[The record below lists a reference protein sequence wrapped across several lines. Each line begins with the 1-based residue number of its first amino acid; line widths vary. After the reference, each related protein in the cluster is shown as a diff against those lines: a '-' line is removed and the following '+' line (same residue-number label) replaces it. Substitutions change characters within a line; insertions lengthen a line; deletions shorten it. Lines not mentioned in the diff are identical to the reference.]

1 MFSLG
6 EYMRTL
12 WRFIAGFFKWT
23 WRLLNFVRE
32 MVLNLFFIFLVLVG
46 VGIWMQVSNSDTKE
60 TAGRGALLLD
70 ISGVIVDKPDSSQ
83 RFSRLSRQ
91 LLGASSDRRQENSL
105 FDIVNTIRQ
114 AKDDRNI
121 TGIVMDLKN
130 FAGGDQP
137 SMQYIGKALKEFRD
151 SGKPVY
157 AIGENYSQG
166 QYYLA
171 SFANKIWLSPQG
183 VVDLHGFATNGLYY
197 KSLLDKLKVS
207 THVFRVGTYKSAVE
221 PFIRDD
227 MSPAAREADSRWIGE
242 LWQNYLNTVAANRQI
257 PAQQVFPGAQGLLDG
272 LTKTGGDTAKYALDN
287 KLVDAL
293 ASSAE
298 IEKALTKEFGW
309 SKADKNYRAISYYD
323 YALKTPADTGD
334 SIGVVFA
341 NGAIMD
347 GEETQGNVGGD
358 TTAAQIRDARLDP
371 KVKAI
376 VLRVNSPG
384 GSVTASEVIRSE
396 LAAARA
402 AGKPVVVSMGGMAA
416 SGGYWISTPAN
427 YIVANPSTLTGS
439 IGIFGV
445 ITTVENSLN
454 SIGVHTD
461 GVSTSPLADVSITKA
476 LPPEAQQMMQLSIEN
491 GYKRFITLVADA
503 RKSTPEQIDKIA
515 QGHVWTGQDAKA
527 NGLVDSLGDF
537 DDAVAKAAE
546 LAKLKQWH
554 LEYYVDEPTFFD
566 KVMDNMSGSVRA
578 MLPETFQAMLPAPL
592 ASVASTVKS
601 ESDKLAAFNDPQNRY
616 AFCLTCANVR

>member
-1 MFSLG
+1 
-6 EYMRTL
+6 
-12 WRFIAGFFKWT
+12 
-23 WRLLNFVRE
+23 

-46 VGIWMQVSNSDTKE
+46 VGIWMQDSGGDSKE
-60 TAGRGALLLD
+60 TASRGALLLD

-83 RFSRLSRQ
+83 RFSKLSRQ
-91 LLGASSDRRQENSL
+91 LLGASSDRLQENSL

-157 AIGENYSQG
+157 AVGENYSQG

-257 PAQQVFPGAQGLLDG
+257 PAQQVFPGAQGLLEG
-272 LTKTGGDTAKYALDN
+272 LTKTGGDTAKYALEN

-309 SKADKNYRAISYYD
+309 SKTDKNYRAISYYD

-384 GSVTASEVIRSE
+384 GSVTASEVIRAE

-445 ITTVENSLN
+445 ITTVENSLD

-461 GVSTSPLADVSITKA
+461 GVSTSPLADVSITRA

-503 RKSTPEQIDKIA
+503 RHSTPEQIDKIA

-546 LAKLKQWH
+546 LAKVKQWH

-578 MLPETFQAMLPAPL
+578 MLPDAFQAMLPAPL

>member
-1 MFSLG
+1 
-6 EYMRTL
+6 MRTL

-32 MVLNLFFIFLVLVG
+32 LVLNLFFIFLVVVC
-46 VGIWMQVSNSDTKE
+46 VGIWMQVKSSNAEHSN
-60 TAGRGALLLD
+60 RGALLLD
-70 ISGVIVDKPDSSQ
+70 IAGVVVDKPSS
-83 RFSRLSRQ
+83 SSKLGVLGRQ
-91 LLGASSDRRQENSL
+91 LFGASSDRLQENSL
-105 FDIVNTIRQ
+105 FDIVETIRQ
-114 AKDDRNI
+114 AKEDRNI

-130 FAGGDQP
+130 FAGADQP
-137 SMQYIGKALKEFRD
+137 SMQYIGKALREFRD

-157 AIGENYSQG
+157 AVGDNFSQG

-171 SFANKIWLSPQG
+171 SFANKIFLSPQG

-197 KSLLDKLKVS
+197 KSLLEKLKVS

-227 MSPAAREADSRWIGE
+227 MSPAAREADNRWVGE
-242 LWQNYLNTVAANRQI
+242 LWQNYLNTIAANRQV
-257 PAQQVFPGAQGLLDG
+257 PAQQIFPGAQAMLEG
-272 LTKTGGDTAKYALDN
+272 LTKVGGDTAKYALDN
-287 KLVDAL
+287 KLVDQL

-298 IEKALTKEFGW
+298 VEKALSKQFGW
-309 SKADKNYRAISYYD
+309 SDADKNYSAISYYD
-323 YALKTPADTGD
+323 YALKKPSENGD
-334 SIGVVFA
+334 SVAVIFA

-347 GEETQGNVGGD
+347 GEETPGNVGGD
-358 TTAAQIRDARLDP
+358 TTASQIRDARLDP

-384 GSVTASEVIRSE
+384 GSVSASEVIRAE
-396 LAAARA
+396 LAAAKA

-445 ITTVENSLN
+445 INTFENSLDYV
-454 SIGVHTD
+454 GVHTD
-461 GVSTSPLADVSITKA
+461 GVATSPLADVAATKA
-476 LPPEAQQMMQLSIEN
+476 LPPEVQQMIQLSIES
-491 GYKRFITLVADA
+491 GYKRFLSIVSQS
-503 RKSTPEQIDKIA
+503 RNKTPEQIDQIA

-527 NGLVDSLGDF
+527 NGLVDALGDF

-554 LEYYVDEPTFFD
+554 IDYYQDEPTFFD
-566 KVMDNMSGSVRA
+566 QVITSMSASVRA
-578 MLPETFQAMLPAPL
+578 AMPSALQAYLPAPL
-592 ASVASTVKS
+592 APVAGAVKA

>member
-1 MFSLG
+1 
-6 EYMRTL
+6 MRTL

-46 VGIWMQVSNSDTKE
+46 VGIWMQVSGGDSKE
-60 TAGRGALLLD
+60 TASRGALLLD

-83 RFSRLSRQ
+83 RFSKLSRQ
-91 LLGASSDRRQENSL
+91 LLGASSDRLQENSL

-157 AIGENYSQG
+157 AVGENYSQG

-197 KSLLDKLKVS
+197 KSLLDKLKVC

-257 PAQQVFPGAQGLLDG
+257 PAQQVFPGAQGLLEG
-272 LTKTGGDTAKYALDN
+272 LTKTGGDTAKYALEN

-298 IEKALTKEFGW
+298 IEKTLTKEFGW
-309 SKADKNYRAISYYD
+309 SKTDKNYRAISYYD

-384 GSVTASEVIRSE
+384 GSVTASEVIRAE

-445 ITTVENSLN
+445 ITTVENSLD

-461 GVSTSPLADVSITKA
+461 GVSTSPLADVSITRA

-503 RKSTPEQIDKIA
+503 RHSTPEQIDKIA

-546 LAKLKQWH
+546 LAKVKQWH

-566 KVMDNMSGSVRA
+566 KVMDNMSGSIRA
-578 MLPETFQAMLPAPL
+578 MLPDAFQADRK
-592 ASVASTVKS
+592 SVV
-601 ESDKLAAFNDPQNRY
+601 
-616 AFCLTCANVR
+616 

>member
-1 MFSLG
+1 M
-6 EYMRTL
+6 
-12 WRFIAGFFKWT
+12 
-23 WRLLNFVRE
+23 
-32 MVLNLFFIFLVLVG
+32 
-46 VGIWMQVSNSDTKE
+46 
-60 TAGRGALLLD
+60 
-70 ISGVIVDKPDSSQ
+70 
-83 RFSRLSRQ
+83 
-91 LLGASSDRRQENSL
+91 
-105 FDIVNTIRQ
+105 
-114 AKDDRNI
+114 
-121 TGIVMDLKN
+121 
-130 FAGGDQP
+130 
-137 SMQYIGKALKEFRD
+137 
-151 SGKPVY
+151 
-157 AIGENYSQG
+157 
-166 QYYLA
+166 
-171 SFANKIWLSPQG
+171 
-183 VVDLHGFATNGLYY
+183 
-197 KSLLDKLKVS
+197 
-207 THVFRVGTYKSAVE
+207 FRVGTYKSAVE

-257 PAQQVFPGAQGLLDG
+257 PAQQVFPGAQGLLEG
-272 LTKTGGDTAKYALDN
+272 KT
-287 KLVDAL
+287 
-293 ASSAE
+293 
-298 IEKALTKEFGW
+298 
-309 SKADKNYRAISYYD
+309 DKKYRAISYYD

-384 GSVTASEVIRSE
+384 GSVTASEVIRAE

-445 ITTVENSLN
+445 ITTVENSLD

-461 GVSTSPLADVSITKA
+461 GVSTSPLADVSITRA

-503 RKSTPEQIDKIA
+503 RHSTPEQIDKIA

-546 LAKLKQWH
+546 LAKVKQWH

-578 MLPETFQAMLPAPL
+578 MLPDAFQAMLPAPL